1 MGMREERKV
10 YLVECERSGPHLEL
24 TDCECGTRNLS
35 TKVFPLRR
43 AKNDAGMAG
52 STTESVG
59 ASTAEISGVFGRVGF
74 HAKLRIKSE
83 KADADTIGFDHA
95 R

>member
-1 MGMREERKV
+1 MREERKFILW
-10 YLVECERSGPHLEL
+10 LVECERRGAHLEIPYL
-24 TDCECGTRNLS
+24 FLLADCECGTRNLS
-35 TKVFPLRR
+35 TKIFPLRR

-83 KADADTIGFDHA
+83 KADAENH
-95 R
+95 